1 MTAEHRI
8 AIQTRA
14 HLTFIT
20 MACTT
25 IPPQRLNL
33 LAFPVVSSTGSLPRW
48 WERGISTRRQLNIRT
63 STNGIHSSYTQNI
76 YRTHWRA
83 FDVRGLCI
91 YMRNYCRC
99 DAVILDPWIMSDGLD
114 LARWKENAHFLPLY
128 LQQNDCW
135 VSSDEITSW
144 FFPHLHHWISILWV
158 YIWTPLTRDQSRGDG
173 ARDPFHQ
180 ARLPLCSS
188 PYQTVATPS
197 TSLVFFRPC

>member
-1 MTAEHRI
+1 
-8 AIQTRA
+8 
-14 HLTFIT
+14 
-20 MACTT
+20 
-25 IPPQRLNL
+25 
-33 LAFPVVSSTGSLPRW
+33 
-48 WERGISTRRQLNIRT
+48 
-63 STNGIHSSYTQNI
+63 
-76 YRTHWRA
+76 
-83 FDVRGLCI
+83 
-91 YMRNYCRC
+91 MRNYCRC

-180 ARLPLCSS
+180 ACPSTLLLSVR
-188 PYQTVATPS
+188 TAATPS
-197 TSLVFFRPC
+197 TSHIFSDLASSISHPCIACWWSFFNMQFAHKNILFSSYDLHFEYRLHYCVLCDETNKTRSHLHIFWRYFAQVATYM